1 MLFLHIIIYPA
12 CIRPLRGTF
21 SIFSMSFSHL
31 TMYYLTSN
39 LVSAKVDQQLSHC
52 SWPHNWHSLLDQG
65 AQIGCTFFDL
75 SETFDSVPQQ
85 ALLNKLHQLSVPPI
99 LINMDSTLSMWP
111 LSESCDEWPIIQLA
125 TGQIWG
131 TPRFHPWPPSVSLVH
146 KWCMWC
152 WSLIWGQTYAVHW
165 WYPYVQAAS

>member
-99 LINMDSTLSMWP
+99 LINWIAHYLCDHSQRVVMNGRSSNWLLVKSGVPQGSILGP
-111 LSESCDEWPIIQLA
+111 LLFLLYINDVCDVGL
-125 TGQIWG
+125 
-131 TPRFHPWPPSVSLVH
+131 
-146 KWCMWC
+146 
-152 WSLIWGQTYAVHW
+152 
-165 WYPYVQAAS
+165 